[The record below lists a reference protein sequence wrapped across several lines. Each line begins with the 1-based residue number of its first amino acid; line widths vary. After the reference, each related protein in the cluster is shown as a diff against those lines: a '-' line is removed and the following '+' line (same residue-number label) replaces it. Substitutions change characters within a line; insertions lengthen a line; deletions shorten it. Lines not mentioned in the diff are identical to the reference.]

1 MIQTPTD
8 FPTMLWQDFT
18 AQQPEPDDPAL
29 RYGGTGRSE
38 DKLRHFTS
46 TPFYHALVP
55 ETQNILRHIRRV
67 EWLRLPQVDALELY
81 IYLKKDTAAREV
93 FEALNDIFYHV
104 KPDDEIR
111 RGEIHDIFQRK
122 TL

>member
-1 MIQTPTD
+1 
-8 FPTMLWQDFT
+8 MLWQDFT

-38 DKLRHFTS
+38 DKLRHLTS
-46 TPFYHALVP
+46 TPFYHALLP
-55 ETQNILRHIRRV
+55 ETQNILRH
-67 EWLRLPQVDALELY
+67 
-81 IYLKKDTAAREV
+81 
-93 FEALNDIFYHV
+93 
-104 KPDDEIR
+104 IR